1 MKQRVGLDMP
11 MVGLVLKNGKTI
23 CGVPCGNWHDDYE
36 GCEREGGA
44 SAPTPESGEGE
55 S

>member
-1 MKQRVGLDMP
+1 MRVHWLARE
-11 MVGLVLKNGKTI
+11 
-23 CGVPCGNWHDDYE
+23 YE